1 MAPEAYPY
9 LDSRQLVGLLTGMR
23 GAAEYEQL
31 IDAPGDGLPAMTGQ
45 SFAHLFI
52 LILIAWLTKIFLH
65 ANAPINDL
73 VSFYQALRIGHIPS
87 WMVALIFAGTFI
99 TVISLTIYVS
109 KKSSGEI
116 SEFGT
121 HRSLWR
127 I

>member
-1 MAPEAYPY
+1 MEKARRRLKRNY
-9 LDSRQLVGLLTGMR
+9 MF
-23 GAAEYEQL
+23 
-31 IDAPGDGLPAMTGQ
+31 I
-45 SFAHLFI
+45 FI
-52 LILIAWLTKIFLH
+52 LILMAWVVKIFLH
-65 ANAPINDL
+65 ANEPIKDF

-87 WMVALIFAGTFI
+87 WLVALIFAGTFV